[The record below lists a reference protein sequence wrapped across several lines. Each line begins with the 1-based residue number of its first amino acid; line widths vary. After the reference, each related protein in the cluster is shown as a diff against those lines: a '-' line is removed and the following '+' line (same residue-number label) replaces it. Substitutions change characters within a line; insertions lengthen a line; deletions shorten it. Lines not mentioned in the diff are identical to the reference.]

1 VKLIDK
7 FLKLLKTDRNT
18 FFTYVLTLFTIY
30 ILVDRIVEL
39 LFLFFTGMSVNYW
52 GPITYT
58 LAMAC
63 PVFAFLFSYS
73 SKLVKSDEMKISFF
87 YVYCISLYIIGISM
101 ITQWL
106 NHIAWLII
114 LSAPNYEL
122 LIIQFSDLIKPAL
135 TAFAIFIPA
144 TTFYKLITWLVYK
157 INNPIF
163 PNDFKDSIVDY
174 TGIDISKSE
183 VATGPYSFENTLCID
198 KETGKPVKIL
208 ENRRFDSTL
217 IVGPSR
223 NW

>member
-1 VKLIDK
+1 MKLLDK

-18 FFTYVLTLFTIY
+18 FFTYILTLFTAY

-73 SKLVKSDEMKISFF
+73 SKFIKSDEIKISFF
-87 YVYCISLYIIGISM
+87 YVYCISLYIISISM
-101 ITQWL
+101 IAQWL
-106 NHIAWLII
+106 NHLAWLLI

-122 LIIQFSDLIKPAL
+122 LIVEFSNLIKPAL
-135 TAFAIFIPA
+135 TSFAIFIPA
-144 TTFYKLITWLVYK
+144 ITFYKLITWLTYK

-163 PNDFKDSIVDY
+163 PNDFKDSIVDFS
-174 TGIDISKSE
+174 GIDISTSNMNS
-183 VATGPYSFENTLCID
+183 GPYSFEITFCIS

-208 ENRRFDSTL
+208 EKEDL
-217 IVGPSR
+217 IPL
-223 NW
+223 